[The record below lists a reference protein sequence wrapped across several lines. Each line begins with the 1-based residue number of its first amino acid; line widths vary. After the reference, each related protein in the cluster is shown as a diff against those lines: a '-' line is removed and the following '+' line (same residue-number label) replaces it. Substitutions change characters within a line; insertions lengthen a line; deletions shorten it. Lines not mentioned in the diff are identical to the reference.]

1 MKVAKN
7 NNLGQFGVFID
18 KKIYTAEI
26 NILLGINLL
35 IAFLVQ

>member
-18 KKIYTAEI
+18 KYLYEEFSEPKST
-26 NILLGINLL
+26 
-35 IAFLVQ
+35 FCWK